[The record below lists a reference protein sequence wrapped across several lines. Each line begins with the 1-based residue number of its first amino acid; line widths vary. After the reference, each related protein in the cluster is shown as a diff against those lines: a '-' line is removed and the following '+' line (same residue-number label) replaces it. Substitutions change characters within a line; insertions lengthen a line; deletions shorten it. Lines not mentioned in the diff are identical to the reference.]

1 MYLSKMYGSA
11 TCQNKGRC
19 HYRKA
24 RTMGMTQQ
32 LSRDQLARAAAAAGV
47 SADLSMTPK
56 TVSVGSDLNRRPGG
70 RW

>member
-1 MYLSKMYGSA
+1 
-11 TCQNKGRC
+11 
-19 HYRKA
+19 
-24 RTMGMTQQ
+24 MGMTQQ

-56 TVSVGSDLNRRPGG
+56 TVSVGSGLTRPPGG